1 MQELRDFARTQLG
14 LADLRSW
21 DIAYASEKLRQS
33 RYSFSDQ
40 EVKQY
45 FREDDVLGGMFR
57 VVEAIYKIRVREAP
71 ERGRANDAV
80 VEVLAGTLAL
90 PKRDVRL
97 VHGHTGRDK
106 LFELTGLTAAETERR
121 LAAAELKGAA

>member
-1 MQELRDFARTQLG
+1 M
-14 LADLRSW
+14 ADLKAW

-57 VVEAIYKIRVREAP
+57 VVEAIYKIRVREP
-71 ERGRANDAV
+71 K
-80 VEVLAGTLAL
+80 AGSM
-90 PKRDVRL
+90 P
-97 VHGHTGRDK
+97 
-106 LFELTGLTAAETERR
+106 RR
-121 LAAAELKGAA
+121 LAALATPDRKTGSWNITPRSTAGWRIR

>member
-1 MQELRDFARTQLG
+1 VEGT
-14 LADLRSW
+14 
-21 DIAYASEKLRQS
+21 KLR
-33 RYSFSDQ
+33 
-40 EVKQY
+40 V
-45 FREDDVLGGMFR
+45 R
-57 VVEAIYKIRVREAP
+57 VVPGASSPGVVGRHGDAWKIRVREAP

-121 LAAAELKGAA
+121 LAAAEQKGAA